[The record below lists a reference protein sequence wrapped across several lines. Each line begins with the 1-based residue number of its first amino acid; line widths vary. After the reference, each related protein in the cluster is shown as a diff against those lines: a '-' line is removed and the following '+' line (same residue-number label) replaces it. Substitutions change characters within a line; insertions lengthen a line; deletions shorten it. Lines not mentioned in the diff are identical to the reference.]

1 MELYNLEYKLALV
14 ISSYSKQYFIIGW
27 KCYLIKNIVIKNK
40 NEIIIISL
48 FKQTNI
54 ITKTLS
60 MSPSI
65 TQCKSNIT
73 IVSILFKSLVNLLKN
88 NPTLINYLI

>member
-14 ISSYSKQYFIIGW
+14 MSSYSKQYFIIGW
-27 KCYLIKNIVIKNK
+27 NFCLIENITIKNRK
-40 NEIIIISL
+40 EIIIISL
-48 FKQTNI
+48 FKLTNI

-60 MSPSI
+60 ISPSI

-73 IVSILFKSLVNLLKN
+73 IVSILFKSLVNLLRN
-88 NPTLINYLI
+88 NPTLVNYLI